1 MRVVA
6 FNSGEAPVNHAI
18 TALCMQPSAFQRYA
32 RARFLG
38 GGYDA
43 AMNTEQLKDFCHRLP
58 GAEATLHE
66 PPANILVYAVGG
78 KRFAHFKT
86 SQPERWRF
94 SIKVTPE
101 RFVELTDVPGI
112 KPARWLGRYRW
123 ITIVD
128 VASVPTAYLSELVRW
143 SYDHALASL
152 SKARRAEALNV
163 LAADAGKSSRPD
175 MAVTT
180 AKTL

>member
-1 MRVVA
+1 LREAVFNIGEVA
-6 FNSGEAPVNHAI
+6 VNRAV
-18 TALCMQPSAFQRYA
+18 TAHRSRSSASLR
-32 RARFLG
+32 G
-38 GGYDA
+38 GGYDVP
-43 AMNTEQLKDFCHRLP
+43 MNTEQLKNFCDRLP
-58 GAEATLHE
+58 GAEATLHGA
-66 PPANILVYAVGG
+66 PANILVYAVGG

-86 SQPERWRF
+86 SSPERWRF

-143 SYDHALASL
+143 SYEHALATL
-152 SKARRAEALNV
+152 SKARRADALKV
-163 LAADAGKSSRPD
+163 SGP
-175 MAVTT
+175 
-180 AKTL
+180 